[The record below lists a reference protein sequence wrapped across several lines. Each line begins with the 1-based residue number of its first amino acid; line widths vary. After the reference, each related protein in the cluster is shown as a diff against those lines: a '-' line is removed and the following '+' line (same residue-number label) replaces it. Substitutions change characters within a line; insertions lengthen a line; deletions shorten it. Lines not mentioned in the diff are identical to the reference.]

1 MLFIYNVYLHCIYI
15 IIRIRP
21 YSQNCIHIIFIL
33 INMIIKVTTIF
44 ITMKIAMLSVA
55 ASSVP
60 TFPRRFPARGA
71 FSTDNILMMMMM
83 TMMMILMKMM
93 MLKKVMM
100 MMAVA
105 LKCSRLG
112 V

>member
-83 TMMMILMKMM
+83 MKMTVM
-93 MLKKVMM
+93 KKVMM